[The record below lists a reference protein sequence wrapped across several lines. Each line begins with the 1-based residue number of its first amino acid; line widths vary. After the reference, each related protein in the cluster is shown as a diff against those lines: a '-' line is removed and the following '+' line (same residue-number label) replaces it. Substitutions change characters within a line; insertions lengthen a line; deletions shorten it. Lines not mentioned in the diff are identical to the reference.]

1 MTMHPGI
8 LLAIGGGVLLIL
20 CLLFWPRI
28 GLVSLWRNMHLNTR
42 RVQIEHAL
50 KYMFNNEYMQ
60 HKTTVET
67 LAVKLLVGRKRAA
80 SLLSRMVSKGLVK
93 PVEGGYRLT
102 GDGSAY
108 ALRIVRAHRLWER
121 YLADETGL
129 RGDEWHRKAERLEH
143 TTTPEEVE
151 ALADQLGNPLYD
163 PHGAPIPSADGV
175 IGPPKAQPVT
185 SFATGD
191 IVIVTRI
198 DKEQEQLY
206 SQIVAEGIIPGMQM
220 RILEMAPQRI
230 RFGSQ
235 QNEHV
240 LAPVVASRIM
250 AVPLPVELPEEIYNE
265 TLSTLKTGE
274 SGKVIRFSPNCR
286 GIERRRLMD
295 LGIIPGTTIKA
306 ELTSPFGDPKAYRVR
321 ETAIALRRELAN
333 LIYIEKIYV
342 EKVKGAA

>member
-1 MTMHPGI
+1 MAMHPGV
-8 LLAIGGGVLLIL
+8 LLAIGGGALLAV
-20 CLLFWPRI
+20 CLLFWPRF
-28 GLVSLWRNMHLNTR
+28 GLVALWRSIHLNTR
-42 RVQIEHAL
+42 RIQIEHAL

-67 LAVKLLVGRKRAA
+67 LAAKLPVSRKRAA
-80 SLLSRMVSKGLVK
+80 ALLSRMASRALVK
-93 PVEGGYRLT
+93 QVEGGYRLT
-102 GDGSAY
+102 SDGSAY

-175 IGPPKAQPVT
+175 IGPPMAQPAT
-185 SFATGD
+185 SFAAGD

-198 DKEQEQLY
+198 EKDLEQLY
-206 SQIVAEGIIPGMQM
+206 SQITAEGIIPGMQL
-220 RILEMAPQRI
+220 RILEMSAQRI
-230 RFGSQ
+230 RFSSQ

-250 AVPLPVELPEEIYNE
+250 AVPLPSQLPEAIYNE

-274 SGKVIRFSPNCR
+274 TAKVIRFSPNCR

-295 LGIIPGTTIKA
+295 LGIIPGTLVKA
-306 ELTSPFGDPKAYRVR
+306 ELDSPFGDPKAYRVR
-321 ETAIALRRELAN
+321 ETAIALRRELAD
-333 LIYIEKIYV
+333 LIYIEK
-342 EKVKGAA
+342 VKEAA